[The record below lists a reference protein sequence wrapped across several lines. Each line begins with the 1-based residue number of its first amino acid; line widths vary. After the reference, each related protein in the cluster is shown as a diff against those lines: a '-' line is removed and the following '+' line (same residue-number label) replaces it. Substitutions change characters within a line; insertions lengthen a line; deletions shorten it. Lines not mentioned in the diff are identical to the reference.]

1 MSSQWAYKFLNNPAY
16 PDIIELKGITQ
27 IYSDKGQQKVVIDD
41 LNMLVEQIPPNG
53 SFVVILGKSGCGKST
68 LLRYIAGLQKPTKG
82 EILINEKPQTDEH
95 PISMVFQQYSSF
107 PWYTV
112 LQNVMLPLLFQGHDK
127 KEAAALAMAMIQEVG
142 LQGHEYKYA
151 QYPILSGGQLQR
163 VAIARSLV
171 SNPSIILMDE
181 PFGALDTNT
190 RFQMQLMLARIWLKI
205 KSTIIL
211 VTHDINEAVYLADK
225 VVVLSKRPAHVM
237 DVIEIDLP
245 RPRKLEMTESEEFFA
260 VRNRVLDIFKDEIAD
275 SLIRMEMS
283 GF

>member
-211 VTHDINEAVYLADK
+211 VTHDINEAVFLADWIYIMKSDPGEIAK
-225 VVVLSKRPAHVM
+225 VIK
-237 DVIEIDLP
+237 IDLP
-245 RPRKLEMTESEEFFA
+245 LERGKETKRTPEFIKLVQQTEDALWE
-260 VRNRVLDIFKDEIAD
+260 VINGVK
-275 SLIRMEMS
+275 
-283 GF
+283 

>member
-1 MSSQWAYKFLNNPAY
+1 MSSQWAYQFLNNPAY

-27 IYSDKGQQKVVIDD
+27 IYTDKGQQKVVIDD
-41 LNMLVEQIPPNG
+41 LNLLVEQIPPNG

-127 KEAAALAMAMIQEVG
+127 KEAAVLAMAMIQEVG

-211 VTHDINEAVYLADK
+211 VTHDINEAVFLADWIYIMKSDPGEIAK
-225 VVVLSKRPAHVM
+225 VIK
-237 DVIEIDLP
+237 IDLP
-245 RPRKLEMTESEEFFA
+245 LERGKETKRTPEFINLVQQTEDALWE
-260 VRNRVLDIFKDEIAD
+260 VINGCK
-275 SLIRMEMS
+275 
-283 GF
+283 

>member
-27 IYSDKGQQKVVIDD
+27 IYTDKGQQKVVIDD

-127 KEAAALAMAMIQEVG
+127 KEAAVLAMAMIQEVG

-211 VTHDINEAVYLADK
+211 VTHDINEAVFLADWIYIMKSDPGEIAK
-225 VVVLSKRPAHVM
+225 VIK
-237 DVIEIDLP
+237 IDLP
-245 RPRKLEMTESEEFFA
+245 LERGKETKRTPEFINLVQQTEDALWE
-260 VRNRVLDIFKDEIAD
+260 VINGCK
-275 SLIRMEMS
+275 
-283 GF
+283 

>member
-16 PDIIELKGITQ
+16 PDIIELRGITQ
-27 IYSDKGQQKVVIDD
+27 IYTDKGQQKVVIDD

-107 PWYTV
+107 PWYSV
-112 LQNVMLPLLFQGHDK
+112 LQNVMLPLIFQGHDK
-127 KEAAALAMAMIQEVG
+127 KEAATLAMAMIQEVG

-211 VTHDINEAVYLADK
+211 VTHDINEAVFLADWIYIMKSDPGEIAK
-225 VVVLSKRPAHVM
+225 VIKV
-237 DVIEIDLP
+237 DLP
-245 RPRKLEMTESEEFFA
+245 LERGKETKRTPEFINLVQQTEDALWE
-260 VRNRVLDIFKDEIAD
+260 VINGCK
-275 SLIRMEMS
+275 
-283 GF
+283 

>member
-1 MSSQWAYKFLNNPAY
+1 MSSQWAHKFFNNPAY

-27 IYSDKGQQKVVIDD
+27 IYHDKGQQKVVIDD

-53 SFVVILGKSGCGKST
+53 VFVVILGKSGCGKST

-112 LQNVMLPLLFQGHDK
+112 LQNVMLPLEFQGHDK
-127 KEAAALAMAMIQEVG
+127 KESEALARAMIKEVG
-142 LQGHEYKYA
+142 LEGHENKYA

-211 VTHDINEAVYLADK
+211 VTHDINEAVFLADWIFIMK
-225 VVVLSKRPAHVM
+225 SDPGEIAEAIK
-237 DVIEIDLP
+237 IDLP
-245 RPRKLEMTESEEFFA
+245 LERGKETKRTPEFIKLVQQTED
-260 VRNRVLDIFKDEIAD
+260 VLWKVINGLK
-275 SLIRMEMS
+275 
-283 GF
+283 